1 MKWFGWD
8 AVAVVTADAEVVM
21 SIAVIVMS
29 IAVIV
34 GRSVEAV
41 AVAGRD

>member
-1 MKWFGWD
+1 MNWFGWD
-8 AVAVVTADAEVVM
+8 AVAVVTVVAEVVM
-21 SIAVIVMS
+21 N

-41 AVAGRD
+41 AVAVRD

>member
-8 AVAVVTADAEVVM
+8 AVAVVTVVAEVVM
-21 SIAVIVMS
+21 NID
-29 IAVIV
+29 VIV

-41 AVAGRD
+41 AAAIRG

>member
-21 SIAVIVMS
+21 SIAVIV
-29 IAVIV
+29 